1 MADWKK
7 ICCAVDFSDPSRAAL
22 EEACALARRT
32 GAELTLLHVWDPHA
46 PSPEVLLAKLEQAAP
61 ELEARLASWAR
72 DAGARTGG
80 GSARTVL
87 LTGPAAGEIVRFARD
102 GGFDLVVMA
111 THGRSGL
118 ARVLLGSVAEQVVRE
133 ASCSVLVVRRP
144 AAAGAG

>member
-7 ICCAVDFSDPSRAAL
+7 ICCAVDFSDPSRAAM

-46 PSPEVLLAKLEQAAP
+46 PSPEVLLAKLEQAGP

-72 DAGARTGG
+72 DAGARMG

-102 GGFDLVVMA
+102 GGVDLVVMA

-118 ARVLLGSVAEQVVRE
+118 ARVLLGSVAEHVVRE

-144 AAAGAG
+144 AAAGTTG